1 MLLLA
6 GIPAGLLLGLTLVLL
21 FFAATGPGLATL
33 VWLAQK
39 LGGGTL
45 ALESGQG
52 RLASDFTLKRL
63 RIMAEGTELELG
75 ELRLSWQPGAL
86 LRWELPIRSLEVRGL
101 TLHLAEDP
109 AGAGEEETDP
119 VQLPEFRLPFA
130 LLADRVLVEDLHIYS
145 GQNEEIGRA
154 HV

>member
-1 MLLLA
+1 MFTDRDPPRGRRYGA
-6 GIPAGLLLGLTLVLL
+6 GRLSRPDRL

-63 RIMAEGTELELG
+63 RIMAEGTELERG
-75 ELRLSWQPGAL
+75 ELQLS
-86 LRWELPIRSLEVRGL
+86 
-101 TLHLAEDP
+101 
-109 AGAGEEETDP
+109 
-119 VQLPEFRLPFA
+119 
-130 LLADRVLVEDLHIYS
+130 
-145 GQNEEIGRA
+145 
-154 HV
+154 